1 MKNWISAFT
10 VIVFLA
16 TSLASCKKEVT
27 PEDLSYKC
35 NCGGF
40 NWQGGSFALNDAS
53 KIQWHDTLYYS
64 RDYYA
69 TAELRGGNQFIEP
82 NSLNLI
88 MNFED
93 ITQLVF
99 LAEVDTFDVLL
110 QEVNYN
116 DPLNVIREFVPEIGT
131 VSIVPS
137 LPGGNETVSFSF
149 SMKQVV
155 NGQLI
160 GFPIPFSGSLSIR

>member
-1 MKNWISAFT
+1 MKNWLSSFALIT
-10 VIVFLA
+10 VIAL
-16 TSLASCKKEVT
+16 SLTSCKKEVEE
-27 PEDLSYKC
+27 EDLSYKC

-40 NWQGGSFALNDAS
+40 SWEGVSYALNDAS
-53 KIQWHDTLYYS
+53 KIQWDDTLFYS

-69 TAELRGGNQFIEP
+69 TAELRQGNQFLEP
-82 NSLNLI
+82 NSLNLV

-110 QEVNYN
+110 QEVNYS
-116 DPLNVIREFVPEIGT
+116 DPLNIIREFVPEIGT

-137 LPGGNETVSFSF
+137 LPGGTETVSFNF
-149 SMKQVV
+149 SMKQRV
-155 NGQLI
+155 NGQLV
-160 GFPIPFSGSLSIR
+160 GFPVPFAGSLRIR